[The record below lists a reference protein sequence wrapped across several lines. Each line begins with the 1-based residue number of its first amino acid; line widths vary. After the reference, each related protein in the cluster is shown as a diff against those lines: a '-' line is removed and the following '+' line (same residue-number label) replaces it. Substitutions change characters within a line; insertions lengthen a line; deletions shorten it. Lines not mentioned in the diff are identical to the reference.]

1 MMRDA
6 EAHVAEDKQRKEEAE
21 VRNNADTLVYQ
32 TEKLLTEQGDKLEG
46 PERDKVTEALNEVKH
61 SLDGTDIAA
70 IKSATDALMSASQ
83 GFTQRLYEEASRQA
97 SASGA
102 ADGTAGPSASDGDAG
117 GDDEVVDAEIV
128 DEPKE

>member
-32 TEKLLTEQGDKLEG
+32 TEKLLSEQADKLEG

-97 SASGA
+97 SANGA
-102 ADGTAGPSASDGDAG
+102 ADGTAGPSSSDGDAG

>member
-97 SASGA
+97 SANGA

-117 GDDEVVDAEIV
+117 DDEVVDAEIV